1 MAVHHEL
8 YLQVVGDGSQAGS
21 PLDTTSGHLSDKY
34 FINFKLI
41 QTLDFMIYQ
50 QILAA
55 ARSVSPFTFH
65 SKVSHWGLTHWGL
78 RRVDTMTTEP
88 DPGLE
93 CKLLKNTILTRT
105 DLDDADLQQ
114 VVLDWITVRLEH
126 STTGFHLLGPD
137 MENLCLDIQIKRD
150 ASVLLR
156 SKHEFSQIL
165 SDREVAEA
173 QRTHLFVTKKIEDE
187 TWPLKL
193 SKKNKPRL
201 ITGWKP
207 RWIVWRLNLR
217 SVRNNLRHLKLT
229 SVFPCR
235 NWLTWS
241 RLRGMNLP
249 QKPTWMRMLASWM
262 NSLTCWMVR
271 MYQCWNPRFYGFYSE
286 ETHFDSWRMWDPWT
300 STCWCNHGCVYRKF
314 TKSWWID
321 CPTLVDPSSSQKVD
335 LPPVLPENQLGDSAI
350 FPPHSPSPLASEAEE
365 KNVDEGRRRVLI
377 VPPGH
382 DVPIK
387 QTMVNI
393 FAPGSKE
400 TVAQKPQDVP
410 TQEPKEPGSET
421 SQAPVMSCIL
431 VILKGCVLHQVR
443 RTLSNIFHIL
453 RMVQQSRLWCH
464 FVRLHWTRWGS
475 IFWVK

>member
-1 MAVHHEL
+1 
-8 YLQVVGDGSQAGS
+8 
-21 PLDTTSGHLSDKY
+21 
-34 FINFKLI
+34 
-41 QTLDFMIYQ
+41 
-50 QILAA
+50 
-55 ARSVSPFTFH
+55 
-65 SKVSHWGLTHWGL
+65 
-78 RRVDTMTTEP
+78 MTTEP

-187 TWPLKL
+187 
-193 SKKNKPRL
+193 
-201 ITGWKP
+201 
-207 RWIVWRLNLR
+207 NLTPE
-217 SVRNNLRHLKLT
+217 VKQEKQT
-229 SVFPCR
+229 KVD
-235 NWLTWS
+235 NWLKTKVDS
-241 RLRGMNLP
+241 LKAEPSKCQEQFASSEIDLRLSLQKLVDMIKAEGNESAPKTNLDEDAGF
-249 QKPTWMRMLASWM
+249 MDE
-262 NSLTCWMVR
+262 LTHLLNGSDVPMVETQDSMDSILKKR
-271 MYQCWNPRFYGFYSE
+271 TLILGECGTPEHPPVDATMGVSTESSPNPDGL
-286 ETHFDSWRMWDPWT
+286 
-300 STCWCNHGCVYRKF
+300 
-314 TKSWWID
+314 IA
-321 CPTLVDPSSSQKVD
+321 PTLVDPSSSQKVD

-421 SQAPVMSCIL
+421 SQAPGDVMHIGDTEGMRAASSEENAIKYISQLDDGPTKQALMSLCEASLNKVGVHFLGEIIDHVNL
-431 VILKGCVLHQVR
+431 FR
-443 RTLSNIFHIL
+443 FH
-453 RMVQQSRLWCH
+453 S
-464 FVRLHWTRWGS
+464 
-475 IFWVK
+475 